1 MFTDADANGASIGA
15 AMFRVV
21 RGLSMSEIA
30 DRYRK
35 VAEGLTKRVDAV
47 PELAWDNPAPCKGWV
62 ARDVIRH
69 LVEWIPGFLQSGS
82 DVDLP
87 PGPSVDDDPAGAWK
101 ALTAGV
107 QALLDDPQVAAKE
120 FSHPRAGRHSLE
132 DAIATFFLGDVLIH
146 TWDLA
151 RATGGDELLD
161 AAEVHR
167 MLVGSEP
174 YDEMLRSS
182 GQYGPRVEVS
192 DDAGEQTKL
201 IAFMGRQP

>member
-1 MFTDADANGASIGA
+1 
-15 AMFRVV
+15 MFRVV
-21 RGLSMSEIA
+21 GGLTVSEIA
-30 DRYRK
+30 DRYRV

-47 PELAWDNPAPCKGWV
+47 PANAWDNPAPCEGWV

-82 DVDLP
+82 GVDLP
-87 PGPSVDDDPAGAWK
+87 SGPSVDNDPAGAWK
-101 ALTAGV
+101 VLTTGV

-151 RATGGDELLD
+151 RATGGDEALD
-161 AAEVHR
+161 ADEVHR
-167 MLVGSEP
+167 MFAASEP

-182 GQYGPRVEVS
+182 GQYGPRVTVP
-192 DDAGEQTKL
+192 DDADEQTKL
-201 IAFMGRQP
+201 VAFVGRQP